1 MTFHR
6 QFTLCL
12 HLQSHLVIISLLTVA
27 TTGHNG
33 LAIKVVNEINNEY
46 THTTIL
52 LTLAIK
58 KLQKLN

>member
-1 MTFHR
+1 MTFHS

-46 THTTIL
+46 THTPFYVHFVT
-52 LTLAIK
+52 
-58 KLQKLN
+58 Q